1 MPCICRF
8 ETINRIRINLNKYLV
23 KLDNCF
29 KNTSISDIIHKR
41 GQIETH
47 SFYALN
53 LEWKM
58 YKLYMYLI
66 EALFEI

>member
-53 LEWKM
+53 LE
-58 YKLYMYLI
+58 
-66 EALFEI
+66 